1 VNRRQAATPW
11 LSALIVVGLMNA
23 AFLLLGI
30 WVATLPR
37 EPLRQRI
44 TEAFASGD
52 LIENDWPWLESRHGF
67 DQYNDCSIL
76 QMITNHDGDI
86 LANAVGPL
94 IYNANRGETDKC
106 ATLRSIVRDGPDAA
120 PYLSFRYTRYWHGYD
135 PVAAALLEVASVG
148 HARQVLRTT
157 LYAILILLAMSAGT
171 RSPQLMAVGA
181 SIGVTGLLFWAVPYF
196 GPNFSHAPGDIVLI
210 AGLAALLHWRER
222 LVRPTAL
229 VPFCAAYGAAL
240 VYLEFLT
247 GQLPTAAGLLL
258 PVVYLIARSRPV
270 PDDAP
275 REAWRLAL
283 TAVAAF
289 ALGAVLTVAIKQILA
304 LVIVGPEALG
314 SFMEYLERYVNPSP
328 KASLRHF
335 GETWASPHDS
345 IVWSSIRA
353 LGVVLGEG
361 YVLTYGSH
369 GAALLL
375 YAAGALA
382 WAMAAYLTW
391 RSSTRWATS
400 DLLAMAA
407 GTGIV
412 IVWAWVFQTHTTL
425 HKFWMVRMV
434 LVPLSMGWGALGW
447 QLMTSARRRSV
458 PAGQVA
464 PGQVPVP

>member
-1 VNRRQAATPW
+1 VNRRQAAAPW

-37 EPLRQRI
+37 EAMKQRI
-44 TEAFASGD
+44 TEAFVSGD

-76 QMITNHDGDI
+76 QMITNHDGDM

-106 ATLRSIVRDGPDAA
+106 ATLRSIVRDGPAAA

-135 PVAAALLEVASVG
+135 PVAAGLLQVASVG
-148 HARQVLRTT
+148 HARQILRTT
-157 LYAILILLAMSAGT
+157 LYAVLILLALSAGT
-171 RSPQLMAVGA
+171 GSPRLTAVGA

-196 GPNFSHAPGDIVLI
+196 GPNFSHAPGDIVVI
-210 AGLAALLHWRER
+210 AGLAALLYWRER
-222 LVRPTAL
+222 LVRPSAL
-229 VPFCAAYGAAL
+229 VPFCAAYGGML

-247 GQLPTAAGLLL
+247 GQLPTAAGLLF
-258 PVVYLIARSRPV
+258 PVVYLIARSRPA

-275 REAWRLAL
+275 PEAWRLAF
-283 TAVAAF
+283 TAAAAF
-289 ALGAVLTVAIKQILA
+289 GLGAVLTVAIKQILA

-314 SFMEYLERYVNPSP
+314 SFVEYLERYINPSP

-335 GETWASPHDS
+335 GETWASGHDS
-345 IVWSSIRA
+345 ILWSSLRA
-353 LGVVLGEG
+353 LYVVLGEG

-375 YAAGALA
+375 YAAGGAA
-382 WAMAAYLTW
+382 WAAAAYRTW
-391 RSSTRWATS
+391 RSSNRWATS

-407 GTGIV
+407 GPAIV
-412 IVWAWVFQTHTTL
+412 IAWALVFQTHTTL
-425 HKFWMVRMV
+425 HKFWMVRMA

-447 QLMTSARRRSV
+447 QLIADAGGRPLR
-458 PAGQVA
+458 AGQAAAV
-464 PGQVPVP
+464 QVRVS